1 MVVPFDEGLSTGS
14 VVVPQSPFG
23 HGGLSTGGLS
33 TGGLSTEGLSTGGLS
48 TGLFTEGL
56 STGGL
61 STGSVV
67 APQSPFGH
75 EGDVPQFPSG
85 QQSTQFPSGQFS
97 PQFPSGQFSPQFP
110 SGQSTQFPSGQLSPQ
125 FPSGQSTQFPSG
137 QFSPQFPSGQFST
150 HFPSGQEASPGY
162 APKFPSG
169 HCIPQ
174 FPSGHGVFKLQLLPV
189 HVSQLLH
196 APQPF
201 SAQASYDCLQGVVS
215 HDAEAVKH
223 PARTIQK
230 TVIKTIGG
238 FMLNLPHMWGGN
250 FYIKYLIQY
259 VRM

>member
-1 MVVPFDEGLSTGS
+1 LFTEGLSTGS
-14 VVVPQSPFG
+14 VVV
-23 HGGLSTGGLS
+23 
-33 TGGLSTEGLSTGGLS
+33 
-48 TGLFTEGL
+48 
-56 STGGL
+56 
-61 STGSVV
+61 
-67 APQSPFGH
+67 PQSPFGH

-97 PQFPSGQFSPQFP
+97 PQFPSGQ
-110 SGQSTQFPSGQLSPQ
+110 
-125 FPSGQSTQFPSG
+125 STQFPSG
-137 QFSPQFPSGQFST
+137 QFTQFPSGQSIQFPSGQFST

-162 APKFPSG
+162 ASKFPSG

-174 FPSGHGVFKLQLLPV
+174 FPSGHGVFKSQLLPV

-215 HDAEAVKH
+215 HDAEADKH

-250 FYIKYLIQY
+250 FCIKYLIQY